1 MSYNPLGG
9 SARPGRERRTMERKE
24 EYSADEQMAIGKEIR
39 DGLLTIPAVAEKYGV
54 DYYAA
59 RRWYRRYAK
68 DSGLGPKRRGYSGL
82 EARTAPAG
90 IEELESMTRDQLID
104 EVIKAR
110 AEAERAKK
118 GYTVRGGGQGKEF
131 LPLGNPNSR

>member
-1 MSYNPLGG
+1 MDNFVHHVIQP
-9 SARPGRERRTMERKE
+9 P
-24 EYSADEQMAIGKEIR
+24 
-39 DGLLTIPAVAEKYGV
+39 
-54 DYYAA
+54 
-59 RRWYRRYAK
+59 
-68 DSGLGPKRRGYSGL
+68 RGFG
-82 EARTAPAG
+82 PAG

>member
-1 MSYNPLGG
+1 MDNFVHHVI
-9 SARPGRERRTMERKE
+9 RPPRGFGPAGPRTEDNGKKRGIQRRR
-24 EYSADEQMAIGKEIR
+24 ADAIGKEIR
-39 DGLLTIPAVAEKYGV
+39 DGLLTIPAAAEKYGV

-110 AEAERAKK
+110 AEAERAK
-118 GYTVRGGGQGKEF
+118 
-131 LPLGNPNSR
+131 N